1 MGVVLVHTFWTASS
15 VLATQRE
22 DLAVLVSEREGNIE
36 RMAFLKKEWE
46 RRTFQAKVR
55 WHCRARADAG
65 RTCKCGA
72 ACAIQALPLLLM
84 LGEKGAGTLVSR
96 AD

>member
-1 MGVVLVHTFWTASS
+1 MLVHTFWTASS
-15 VLATQRE
+15 VLATHRE

-36 RMAFLKKEWE
+36 RMAIKKEWE

-84 LGEKGAGTLVSR
+84 LGEKGTRTLVSQ